1 MFLGEH
7 IDNHKKK
14 MSIQFLNSNS
24 NSIINNNEIEM
35 KEPNAEENKINA
47 VFGMERRLFKFEL
60 DPNILTTNLL
70 QYFQNNNLPCTRY
83 LFPYTTFSKATKN

>member
-7 IDNHKKK
+7 IDDHKKK

-35 KEPNAEENKINA
+35 KEQNENQNKINA
-47 VFGMERRLFKFEL
+47 IFGMEKRLFKFEL
-60 DPNILTTNLL
+60 APNILTTNLL
-70 QYFQNNNLPCTRY
+70 QYFENNKLYKPGY
-83 LFPYTTFSKATKN
+83 L